1 MLARQE
7 IREAIVAKL
16 KADSAV
22 TALVGNNIFDSKVT
36 PFEGKS
42 LPGINVVTIRQDA
55 TGRSLNVQSY
65 ECTLKANIEIYV
77 SPLANWTAKADA
89 IAEAVEN
96 ALMTDVEFTKLF
108 SKAENFTVEYSMYDQ
123 GARPIVVEI
132 LSFSLSYFEE
142 YHVTVG
148 DDYTKTHVDV
158 DVIEPIADP
167 APGPDARIEFQL
179 EVNHTNEGA

>member
-7 IREAIVAKL
+7 IREVIVAKL
-16 KADSAV
+16 KANSAV
-22 TALVGNNIFDSKVT
+22 NALVGNNIFDSKIT

-55 TGRSLNVQSY
+55 TGRSSNIQSY

-77 SPLANWTAKADA
+77 SPLTNWTTKADA
-89 IAEAVEN
+89 IAEAVET

-123 GARPIVVEI
+123 GAHPIVVEI
-132 LSFSLSYFEE
+132 LSLSLSYFEE
-142 YHVTVG
+142 YHVTVD
-148 DDYTKTHVDV
+148 DDYAKTHIDV

-167 APGPDARIEFQL
+167 IPGPDERIEFQL